1 MSPCWDF
8 ISVSASA
15 VCSSWCTLDTTTG
28 QTCKHRT
35 SRSGLVPGQ
44 QLYKPFHLDRLF
56 DLNHIQGT
64 SCSGQCLGVSDVCLY
79 MCTQE
84 TCSKSFTDFL
94 EHCCWVTV
102 CNPDVNQHVCFLVY
116 SKSRKAAS
124 WQEKTLMV
132 YVLMT
137 WTQTHLE
144 SLHHHRLL
152 AGVKEFCQLVQLQ
165 SSHRVLSVCF

>member
-8 ISVSASA
+8 ISVNASA

-44 QLYKPFHLDRLF
+44 QLYKPFHLDRLL

-94 EHCCWVTV
+94 EHCCWVSLQTRCEPARLFFV
-102 CNPDVNQHVCFLVY
+102 FIPRACQKSCFLAREDPHGLCSY
-116 SKSRKAAS
+116 DMHTNTLKA
-124 WQEKTLMV
+124 
-132 YVLMT
+132 
-137 WTQTHLE
+137 
-144 SLHHHRLL
+144 SLTT
-152 AGVKEFCQLVQLQ
+152 GY
-165 SSHRVLSVCF
+165 

>member
-102 CNPDVNQHVCFLVY
+102 CNPDVNQHVCFWFIPRAEKLLLG
-116 SKSRKAAS
+116 KRRPS
-124 WQEKTLMV
+124 WSVFLWHAHK
-132 YVLMT
+132 
-137 WTQTHLE
+137 HLE
-144 SLHHHRLL
+144 SLPHHRLL

-165 SSHRVLSVCF
+165 SSHWVLSVCF

>member
-8 ISVSASA
+8 NSVNASA

-44 QLYKPFHLDRLF
+44 QLYKPFHLDRLL

-102 CNPDVNQHVCFLVY
+102 CKPDVNQHVCFLFLFQEHV
-116 SKSRKAAS
+116 RKAAS

-132 YVLMT
+132 CVLMT
-137 WTQTHLE
+137 CTQTPWKPP
-144 SLHHHRLL
+144 SPQVISWC
-152 AGVKEFCQLVQLQ
+152 GK
-165 SSHRVLSVCF
+165 VLSAGSIAIFTLSA